1 MNIEINIRELLSLM
15 DRPAFCVS
23 GNLVTEV
30 NAAAQALGVQAGF
43 SIAELICGDGAEYE
57 TYSDGMLYLTL
68 KLPESSPC
76 ARVSKL
82 GGQDLFTIEPE
93 EEDHLQALSLAAQ
106 ELRLPLSQVMSVY
119 ETMMPKLEQAA
130 SEKEALQLCRMN
142 RSLYQLLRLVGN
154 MSDARSGG
162 IARME
167 LQELTA
173 LLAEIMEHAQDL
185 CQAAGVTVVFENHP
199 AHVFSIVDIQKLE
212 RAVYNLLSNA
222 IRHTPAGGVIHVQ
235 FARRNN
241 SAVLTVSDPGNGASA
256 DLSPESFQK
265 YHREPSLFDKQDGL
279 GLGMTLIRSA
289 ATAHQGTLLL
299 RPRSEGGMQ
308 AVLSFPIRQDTSQLR
323 SPVLRIDYAGERD
336 HGLVELSQFL
346 PPERFSSK

>member
-15 DRPAFCVS
+15 DRPAFCVAGS
-23 GNLVTEV
+23 LVTEV
-30 NAAAQALGVQAGF
+30 NAAAQNLGVQAGLP
-43 SIAELICGDGAEYE
+43 IAKLLCGDCTEYE
-57 TYSDGMLYLTL
+57 TYSDGLLYLTL
-68 KLPESSPC
+68 KLPECSPC

-93 EEDHLQALSLAAQ
+93 EDDHLQALSLAAQ
-106 ELRLPLSQVMSVY
+106 ELRLPLSQVMGVY
-119 ETMMPKLEQAA
+119 ELMMPKLEQAA

-154 MSDARSGG
+154 MSDARSSG
-162 IARME
+162 IAKME

-173 LLAEIMEHAQDL
+173 LLEEIMEHAQDL
-185 CQAAGVTVVFENHP
+185 CQDAGITVVFENHP
-199 AHVFSIVDIQKLE
+199 SQIFSIVDIQKLE

-222 IRHTPAGGVIHVQ
+222 MRHTPAGGVIHVR

-241 SAVLTVSDPGNGASA
+241 SAVLTVSDPGNGAPA
-256 DLSPESFQK
+256 DLSPEALRK
-265 YHREPSLFDKQDGL
+265 YQREPSLFDRQDGL
-279 GLGMTLIRSA
+279 GLGMALIRGA
-289 ATAHQGTLLL
+289 AAAHRGTLLL

-308 AVLSFPIRQDTSQLR
+308 AVFSFPICQDTTQLR
-323 SPVLRIDYAGERD
+323 SPSLRIDYAGERD